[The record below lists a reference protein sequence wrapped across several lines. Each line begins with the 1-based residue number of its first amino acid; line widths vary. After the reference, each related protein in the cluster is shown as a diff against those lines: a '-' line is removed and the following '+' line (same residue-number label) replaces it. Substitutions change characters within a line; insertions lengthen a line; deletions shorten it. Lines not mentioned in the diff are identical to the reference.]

1 MNQDKFNILAQ
12 SVFCPGQD
20 ADAVS
25 ELQPGQAR
33 QFHYKEAS
41 KLLARK
47 GLRYKDEA
55 TLIALVAA
63 KKVIEAAPPMSEAQK
78 DRTAV
83 IVSSNLCNLDTVIT
97 NSRIIADEHVNETS
111 AMALPNASSNVV
123 SASISI
129 VNEMRGPNLM
139 LCNGS
144 ESGLDALRLAQNLI
158 QAGRADRV
166 LIVGV
171 EVDNEAVQALMPN
184 TKFRFHGA
192 AGYLI
197 ERMEEETP
205 ADYQVTARLKTA
217 PKTDSE
223 LSMQEVSRYCGDA
236 SAATGVLQVM
246 LAAEHARNGTPRY
259 LANGDSAWLVE
270 GP

>member
-1 MNQDKFNILAQ
+1 MNKDKFNILAQ

-20 ADAVS
+20 VVAVS
-25 ELQPGQAR
+25 ELQPGQSR

-78 DRTAV
+78 EHTAV

-97 NSRIIADEHVNETS
+97 NSRIIADQHVNETS

-129 VNEMRGPNLM
+129 VYGMRGPNLM

-144 ESGLDALRLAQNLI
+144 KSGLDALHLAQNLLK
-158 QAGRADRV
+158 AGRADRV

-171 EVDNEAVQALMPN
+171 EVDNVAVQALLPN
-184 TKFRFHGA
+184 TKLRFHGA
-192 AGYLI
+192 GGYLL
-197 ERMEEETP
+197 EMMEGETP
-205 ADYQVTARLKTA
+205 HDYQVTARLRTVEQ
-217 PKTDSE
+217 TVSE

-236 SAATGVLQVM
+236 SAVTGVLQVL
-246 LAAEHARNGTPRY
+246 LAAEHARNGRPRC
-259 LANGDSAWLVE
+259 LVNGDSAWLVE